1 MKKLNENAKS
11 VIVLTVICLVVTAL
25 LAVTNSFTSPVIAR
39 SRADKIQ
46 KSLKSVLP
54 NAEDFE
60 EIELP
65 EGAPST
71 VKSVYKAADGSYA
84 VVLATMSSYSSGDMG
99 ITAGVSPDGKLE
111 GVTITSYR
119 ESKDFGKDTY
129 PLNYIGVTGENYA
142 DVDAFA
148 GVTYSSKAFKKA
160 IGDAFAVIKL
170 IEEGGEIN

>member
-1 MKKLNENAKS
+1 MKKLNENVKS

-25 LAVTNSFTSPVIAR
+25 LAFTNSFTSPIIGKT
-39 SRADKIQ
+39 RAEKIQ

-54 NAEDFE
+54 NAEGFE
-60 EIELP
+60 EVVLP

-71 VKSVYKAADGSYA
+71 VRSVYRAADGSYA

-99 ITAGVSPDGKLE
+99 VTAGISKEGRLE

-129 PLNYIGVTGENYA
+129 PQNYLGTTEETYA
-142 DVDAFA
+142 EVDAFA

-160 IGDAFAVIKL
+160 IGDAFAVVKL
-170 IEEGGEIN
+170 IQEGGETE